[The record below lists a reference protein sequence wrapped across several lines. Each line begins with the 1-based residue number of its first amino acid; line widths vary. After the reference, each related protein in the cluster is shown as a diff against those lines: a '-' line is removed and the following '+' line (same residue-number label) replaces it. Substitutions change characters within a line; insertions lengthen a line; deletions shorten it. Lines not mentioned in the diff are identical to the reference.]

1 MKISRDSS
9 FRWNDMER
17 RGLFV
22 RTLVL
27 AVVTT
32 IACAAFG
39 QTNEEKLIAH
49 SDEFRKEIIQVT
61 DGVYVAVGY
70 ALANSILIE
79 GDGGVII
86 VDTTESQGAAQAIKV
101 EFDKITTAPVRAVI
115 YTHNHPDHVNGTR
128 IFAGDSQPEVY
139 AHDTLERLV
148 DRRNGEVAGAMLPRN
163 IRQFA
168 ITLPDAA
175 RPNAGIGSKVVIGA
189 AARGGDNAFMAPTK
203 TFSDELEFEAA
214 GLKVKLV
221 HAPGETD
228 DQIYV
233 WLPEKRVLC
242 PGDNYY
248 LAFPNLYA
256 IRGTPY
262 RDVRMWRDSLDLMI
276 AEGAEYLVPSHT
288 RPVVGREKIREVLT
302 DYRNAIDSVYTQTIA
317 GMNRG
322 LTPDELAQ
330 TVRLPEDLAS
340 KPYLQ
345 EFYGTVP
352 WAVRS
357 IFAGNLGWF
366 DGNATN
372 LFPLAAPDRA
382 KRTIEMAGG
391 EEALLERAGAANAA
405 GDYQW
410 AAELA
415 DHVLALDSGH
425 AGARAIK
432 AEALIGLGKQQ
443 ISANGRNYF
452 MTSAMQLGGK
462 PPTP

>member
-1 MKISRDSS
+1 MMR
-9 FRWNDMER
+9 
-17 RGLFV
+17 FV
-22 RTLVL
+22 KLTVTFSVLV
-27 AVVTT
+27 AGT
-32 IACAAFG
+32 AFG
-39 QTNEEKLIAH
+39 QTNQEKLIAH
-49 SDEFRKEIIQVT
+49 TDEFRKEVIQVT

-79 GDGGVII
+79 GDDGVII
-86 VDTTESQGAAQAIKV
+86 VDTTESQAAAQAIKA
-101 EFDKITTAPVRAVI
+101 EFDKITTKPVRAIV
-115 YTHNHPDHVNGTR
+115 YTHNHPDHVGGSR
-128 IFAGDSQPEVY
+128 IFAGDAEPEVY
-139 AHDTLERLV
+139 AHDTLQRLV
-148 DRRNGEVAGAMLPRN
+148 DRRSSEVSGAMLPRN

-175 RPNAGIGSKVVIGA
+175 RPNAGIGPKLVFGA
-189 AARGGDNAFMAPTK
+189 AARGGGSAYMPPTK
-203 TFSDELEFEAA
+203 TFSDTLEFEAA
-214 GLKVKLV
+214 GLHVKLV

-228 DQIYV
+228 DQLYV
-233 WLPEKRVLC
+233 WIEEKRVLC

-276 AEGAEYLVPSHT
+276 AEKPEFLVPSHT
-288 RPVVGREKIREVLT
+288 RPVAGADRIREVLT
-302 DYRNAIDSVYTQTIA
+302 DYRNAIDFVYTETLA

-322 LTPDELAQ
+322 LTPDQLVE
-330 TVRLPEDLAS
+330 VVKLPEDLAS

-366 DGNATN
+366 DGNATK
-372 LFPLAAPDRA
+372 LFPLAPRA
-382 KRTIEMAGG
+382 RAERMIDLAGG
-391 EEALLERAGAANAA
+391 EAALLKRAAAANAS
-405 GDYQW
+405 GDFQW

-415 DHVLALDSGH
+415 DHILSLDSRH
-425 AGARAIK
+425 AEARAIK
-432 AEALIGLGKQQ
+432 AAALIGLGEQQ

-452 MTSAMQLGGK
+452 MTSASQLGGT

>member
-1 MKISRDSS
+1 MRFLIP
-9 FRWNDMER
+9 
-17 RGLFV
+17 L
-22 RTLVL
+22 LV
-27 AVVTT
+27 T
-32 IACAAFG
+32 CAAFG
-39 QTNEEKLIAH
+39 QTHEEKLIAH
-49 SDEFRKEIIQVT
+49 TQEFRQEVIEVT
-61 DGVYVAVGY
+61 EGVHVAVGFG
-70 ALANSILIE
+70 LANSILIE
-79 GDGGVII
+79 GTDGVII
-86 VDTTESQGAAQAIKV
+86 VDTTESGAAARAIKA
-101 EFDKITTAPVRAVI
+101 EFDKITTKPVKAII
-115 YTHNHPDHVNGTR
+115 YTHNHYDHVYGSPV
-128 IFAGDSQPEVY
+128 FAGDDHPEVY
-139 AHDTLERLV
+139 AQEQLV
-148 DRRNGEVAGAMLPRN
+148 GLVARRTGEVAGAMLPRN
-163 IRQFA
+163 LRQFGV
-168 ITLPDAA
+168 TLPDAA
-175 RPNAGIGSKVVIGA
+175 RPNCGIGPKLVLDP
-189 AARGGDNAFMAPTK
+189 GGRTSYLKPTK

-228 DQIYV
+228 DQLYV

-262 RDVRMWRDSLDLMI
+262 RDVRGWRDSLDLMI

-288 RPVVGREKIREVLT
+288 RPVVGKERIREVLT

-330 TVRLPEDLAS
+330 TVRLPDELAS

-357 IFAGNLGWF
+357 IFSGNLGWF

-372 LFPLAAPDRA
+372 LFPLAAPERA
-382 KRTIEMAGG
+382 KRMIEMAGS
-391 EEALLERAGAANAA
+391 EEALLERAGAANASR
-405 GDYQW
+405 DYQW

-432 AEALIGLGKQQ
+432 AEALIGLGERQ